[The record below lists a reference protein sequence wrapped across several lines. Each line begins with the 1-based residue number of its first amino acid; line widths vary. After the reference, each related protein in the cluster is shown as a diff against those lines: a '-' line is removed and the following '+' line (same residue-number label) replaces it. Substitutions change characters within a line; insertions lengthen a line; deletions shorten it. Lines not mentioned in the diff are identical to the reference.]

1 MAPGPGLN
9 LTVFPSFHL
18 IGNQVVVV
26 TPLAVDLTAVNW
38 YPTTLDGAPDEINE
52 LRMRIAEDFPN
63 FGEVDDFENFER
75 QQLGL
80 SIPEI
85 EWIDTSRGLEVDRSW
100 ADQRGIRTTPV
111 TDDAPLRAYHEEW
124 KRLMTVEMNLIAG

>member
-1 MAPGPGLN
+1 M
-9 LTVFPSFHL
+9 
-18 IGNQVVVV
+18 
-26 TPLAVDLTAVNW
+26 NW

>member
-1 MAPGPGLN
+1 
-9 LTVFPSFHL
+9 
-18 IGNQVVVV
+18 
-26 TPLAVDLTAVNW
+26 
-38 YPTTLDGAPDEINE
+38 
-52 LRMRIAEDFPN
+52 MRIAEDFPN

-85 EWIDTSRGLEVDRSW
+85 EWIDTSRGLDVDRSW
-100 ADQRGIRTTPV
+100 TDQRGVRTTPV